1 MNIESFIKELQ
12 GIKEMNQ
19 NTIQKYFD
27 DLAKILFNHMKICA
41 GDDTYTFLEIE
52 FYYHNKTEFD
62 DIIYNCTYPRTR
74 NAGQFFWHNSGVDV
88 CFESKEDE
96 GYFGGIL
103 IRSLMK
109 NGKEVIAGPM
119 RCANELKNS
128 CNETISAP
136 YLSDSSETTDTIYST
151 IRYGVGDENQTK
163 DKAKLFC
170 YYIDPGSWTRI
181 RNNVLVIDTKNKK
194 YKLLEKRIDSYNA
207 QPTKRLFPPKKVE

>member
-12 GIKEMNQ
+12 GIKEKNQ
-19 NTIQKYFD
+19 NTIQEYFD
-27 DLAKILFNHMKICA
+27 DLAKKLFNQMKICA

-74 NAGQFFWHNSGVDV
+74 DAGKFFWHNSGVDI
-88 CFESKEDE
+88 CFESKEEE

-103 IRSLMK
+103 IRSLIK

-119 RCANELKNS
+119 RCANELMNS
-128 CNETISAP
+128 CNEKITAP
-136 YLSDSSETTDTIYST
+136 YLSDSSKPKDKIYST
-151 IRYGVGDENQTK
+151 IRYGVGDEKQTE

-170 YYIDPGSWTRI
+170 YYIEPGKWTRI
-181 RNNVLVIDTKNKK
+181 RNNVLVIDTNNKI
-194 YKLLEKRIDSYNA
+194 YKLVEKRIDYYNA
-207 QPTKRLFPPKKVE
+207 QPTKRKPQKEVE